1 MRVAADVELR
11 SEIEQLL
18 YREAWLLDQGRLD
31 EWLGLFTDDATY
43 WIPLQ
48 ANQADPLTTSSIVY
62 DDRRLLE
69 VRVRQY
75 QHPRAHPR
83 VPAPRTVHQVGN
95 VRVMEVEG
103 RDVRVGSTLVLVE
116 YRRERQRVWGAV
128 VEHRLRRAAEGL
140 RIAAKRI
147 DLVNSEA
154 ELDGIVCLFSW
165 GAPTWPPIPP
175 NAPRPHNP
183 RLRRPLPNS
192 RPPSIVTTALA
203 WWGSW
208 FR

>member
-1 MRVAADVELR
+1 MPAAVDIELC
-11 SEIEQLL
+11 EIEQFL
-18 YREAWLLDQGRLD
+18 YREAWLLDHGRLD

-69 VRVRQY
+69 VRVRQF
-75 QHPRAHPR
+75 QHPRAHAR

-95 VRVMEVEG
+95 VRVVEAG
-103 RDVRVGSTLVLVE
+103 AHDVRVGSTLVVVE
-116 YRRERQRVWGAV
+116 YRRERHRVWGAL
-128 VEHRLRRAAEGL
+128 VEHRLRRSADGL

-154 ELDGIVCLFSW
+154 ELDGIVCLF
-165 GAPTWPPIPP
+165 
-175 NAPRPHNP
+175 
-183 RLRRPLPNS
+183 
-192 RPPSIVTTALA
+192 
-203 WWGSW
+203 
-208 FR
+208 